1 MQLEALEGPTHPSSN
16 THTRHPSPS
25 QSAFVL
31 LIVLYVRLCV
41 IRRENHAIRKMTT
54 SKDCACQKP
63 KKTYKA

>member
-31 LIVLYVRLCV
+31 PIGLYVRLCV
-41 IRRENHAIRKMTT
+41 IRRENHEKYE
-54 SKDCACQKP
+54 K
-63 KKTYKA
+63 